1 MKTKM
6 EDTLRC
12 VQEQRAG
19 TLNVGMMICKGF
31 KASRF
36 FICHMQIKN
45 LV

>member
-19 TLNVGMMICKGF
+19 TLNVGMMICKDSELIER
-31 KASRF
+31 KYT
-36 FICHMQIKN
+36 CYK
-45 LV
+45 